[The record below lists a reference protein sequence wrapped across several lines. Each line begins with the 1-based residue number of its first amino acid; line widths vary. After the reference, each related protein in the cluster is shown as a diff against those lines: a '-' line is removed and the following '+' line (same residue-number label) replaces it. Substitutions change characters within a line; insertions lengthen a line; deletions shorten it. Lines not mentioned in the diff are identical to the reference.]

1 MRVYF
6 NDLTLSDNAQA
17 DTTFIPEFVKVWKGF
32 KARLNCGKLIADDDG
47 MASLYCILSLLPH
60 CKVKEGED
68 YLRYLSG
75 QVVKTFQKS
84 DGDDGDVFD
93 LDDLEF
99 HKNHIFVYMGSDGKE
114 YDAKVMGW
122 AALNRSLT
130 LGLPSRREWHDL
142 HHTITDGLDDD
153 SPSRDEIGRAHV

>member
-47 MASLYCILSLLPH
+47 MAGLYCILSLLPH

-68 YLRYLSG
+68 YLRYSL
-75 QVVKTFQKS
+75 
-84 DGDDGDVFD
+84 
-93 LDDLEF
+93 L
-99 HKNHIFVYMGSDGKE
+99 
-114 YDAKVMGW
+114 
-122 AALNRSLT
+122 LNSSANRNS
-130 LGLPSRREWHDL
+130 SYSFIH
-142 HHTITDGLDDD
+142 
-153 SPSRDEIGRAHV
+153 